1 MENILNK
8 KIMAFVPEYVENRG
22 NCTTIYTKENEP
34 IILDRHIKTF
44 IKNICKYYMID
55 LTATRKR
62 YSKLVISPNMMPIP
76 LSKHDIFI
84 PFKTRVPLAKNDGS
98 LGYVNMRYIKNLSD
112 GDGITTLH
120 LEDNLKIKCLCNIS
134 TARKQMKS
142 GYIVKNCFKDRSMY
156 VAENEFKDENIF
168 YYNENK
174 PIVIIY
180 EK

>member
-112 GDGITTLH
+112 GDGVNVKMNMNKRGCGQKFGLF
-120 LEDNLKIKCLCNIS
+120 LCNKTKFLSILIRAKS
-134 TARKQMKS
+134 TQ
-142 GYIVKNCFKDRSMY
+142 
-156 VAENEFKDENIF
+156 
-168 YYNENK
+168 
-174 PIVIIY
+174 
-180 EK
+180 